1 MKIGIFYGSSTGN
14 TEAAA
19 QAIAKTLADA
29 GEVRIAGI
37 AETAFAVFAN
47 YDALILGASTWGIG
61 DIQDDW
67 TGKDDFSGVDLS
79 GKKVAVF
86 GTGDQE
92 SFGDTFV
99 DAVGILAK
107 AAERAGATL
116 IGAWPTNGY
125 DYSSSAAEREGKF
138 LGLAL
143 DDDNQDDQTD
153 ERIAAWCA
161 QLKEELAG

>member
-19 QAIAKTLADA
+19 QAIAKALAPAGDITLAN
-29 GEVRIAGI
+29 IAD
-37 AETAFAVFAN
+37 TASADFAN
-47 YDALILGASTWGIG
+47 YDALILGASTWGFG
-61 DIQDDW
+61 DIHDDW
-67 TGKDDFSGVDLS
+67 MGKEDFSKVDLA

-99 DAVGILAK
+99 DAIGILAK
-107 AAERAGATL
+107 AAEKAGATL
-116 IGAWPTNGY
+116 IGAWPTDGY
-125 DYSSSAAEREGKF
+125 EYSSSAAERDGAF

-143 DDDNQDDQTD
+143 DDDNQDDRTA
-153 ERIAAWCA
+153 ERIAAWCS
-161 QLKEELAG
+161 QLKQELAG

>member
-1 MKIGIFYGSSTGN
+1 MNIGIFYGSSTGN

-19 QAIAKTLADA
+19 GKIKDALADLGEITCESIADTAIAD
-29 GEVRIAGI
+29 
-37 AETAFAVFAN
+37 FAN
-47 YDALILGASTWGIG
+47 YDALILGASTWGVG

-67 TGKDDFSGVDLS
+67 MGKEDFSKVDLA

-92 SFGDTFV
+92 GFGDTFV

-107 AAERAGATL
+107 AAEKAGATL
-116 IGAWPTNGY
+116 IGAWPTDGY
-125 DYSSSAAEREGKF
+125 DYSGSAAERDGKF

-143 DDDNQDDQTD
+143 DDDNQDDQTA
-153 ERIAAWCA
+153 ERIADWCA
-161 QLKEELAG
+161 QLKQEIGA